1 MFMCSAHIS
10 LEADVPPG
18 DAAGDGA
25 TGLKDKAMTTRLENQ
40 LGALGVAL
48 GDSMDRAFDEA
59 CAVGDSAPAAMIL
72 IQENPDTRIEALARY
87 LELSHSGT
95 VRLVDRLATAGW
107 VARETCEDK
116 RAVVLAL
123 TKTGAKV
130 AERLLDGRR
139 RSLGKALQGINA
151 ADRKVLER
159 LVPQM
164 LNNLVGDRAAA
175 DHTCRFCDTK
185 ACAREGCPIDVPD

>member
-1 MFMCSAHIS
+1 MCPAHIS
-10 LEADVPPG
+10 LEADPPPG

-25 TGLKDKAMTTRLENQ
+25 TGFKDKTMTTWLENQ

-48 GDSMDRAFDEA
+48 GDSMDQAFDEA

-72 IQENPDTRIEALARY
+72 IHENPDTRIEALARY

-95 VRLVDRLATAGW
+95 VRLVDRLVEAGW
-107 VARETCEDK
+107 VAREACEDK
-116 RAVVLAL
+116 RAVVLVL
-123 TKTGAKV
+123 TKAGAKV
-130 AERLLDGRR
+130 AERLLEGRR
-139 RSLGKALQGINA
+139 KSLGKALQGISA

-164 LNNLVGDRAAA
+164 LNNLVEGQAQA
-175 DHTCRFCDTK
+175 DHVCRYCDTK
-185 ACAREGCPIDVPD
+185 ACDREGCPIDAPAD